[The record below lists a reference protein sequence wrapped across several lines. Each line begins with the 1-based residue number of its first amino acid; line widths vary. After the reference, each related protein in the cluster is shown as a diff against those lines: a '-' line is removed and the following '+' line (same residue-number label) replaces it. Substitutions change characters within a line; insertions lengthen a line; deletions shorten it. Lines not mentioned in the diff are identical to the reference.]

1 MTPHDALPTPAHEHQ
16 SDHADPRGGD
26 HDHYSGLDLDALVF
40 REQLAAVLDH
50 ADRPEAHAIVD
61 LGAGTGAGS
70 RLLRDRYPE
79 ASVTCIDHDP
89 HMVNQLRAQGFAVV
103 EADLDNGF
111 PSLPDTEAHSVDL
124 IWASSSLHHISDP
137 ARLLTG
143 SSQFLAP
150 DGVLLVV
157 ELATLPT
164 FLSHGPQTQL
174 EARCHAAATAE
185 GWNYHPD
192 WTPTIETSGFTV
204 TKSTLTTT
212 APVTPEARQY
222 AHQWFSRFAH
232 LKALSSQD
240 RHEVTH
246 LLEQL
251 TDDLDLQPQ
260 ATRTIW
266 VATPRQ

>member
-1 MTPHDALPTPAHEHQ
+1 MTPHGALPTPAHEHQ
-16 SDHADPRGGD
+16 SDHAVPHGGD
-26 HDHYSGLDLDALVF
+26 HDHHSGLDLDALVF
-40 REQLAAVLDH
+40 SDQLAAVLDY
-50 ADRPEAHAIVD
+50 ADRSEAYAIVD

-70 RLLRDRYPE
+70 RLLRNRYPE
-79 ASVTCIDHDP
+79 ASVTCIDNDP
-89 HMVNQLRAQGFAVV
+89 QMVNQLRAQGFAVV
-103 EADLDNGF
+103 EADLNNGF

-137 ARLLTG
+137 ARLLAG
-143 SSQFLAP
+143 SSHFLAP

-157 ELATLPT
+157 ELATLPS
-164 FLSHGPQTQL
+164 FLSHGPQAEL
-174 EARCHAAATAE
+174 EERCHAAATAE

-192 WTPTIETSGFTV
+192 WTPTIEASGFIV

-212 APVTPEARQY
+212 APVTPEARKY

-232 LKALSSQD
+232 LKTLSSHD
-240 RHEVTH
+240 RDDVTY
-246 LLEQL
+246 LLDQL
-251 TDDLDLQPQ
+251 TGDLDLHPQ